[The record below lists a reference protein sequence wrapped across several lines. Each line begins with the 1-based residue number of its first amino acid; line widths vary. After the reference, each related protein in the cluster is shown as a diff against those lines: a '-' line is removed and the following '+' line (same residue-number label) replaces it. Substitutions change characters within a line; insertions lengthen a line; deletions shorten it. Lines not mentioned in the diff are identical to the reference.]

1 MQSDGYDFAPMTT
14 LKKNKEK
21 LTFIWDG
28 KIAKNNITILA
39 APGDSGK
46 SALVLYLMNRFAGE
60 GWKIAMIDAE
70 AFTEQ
75 WIERMNTWDLPHL
88 DKVFVLAKKKS
99 YKGNNNEFQD
109 DLTTGSPEEFKYL
122 KEKIIALKPDLL
134 IIDSLTEIEPDLTN
148 PTKIAELQK
157 AFAKIQEQTGTAIL
171 LISHTRKNIQGL
183 KQEIRPDEV
192 LGAQKITSKARSLL
206 MIAKDT
212 DNPNI
217 RYIHTPKHNLAG
229 PQPICSFEFSSFGE
243 VINFNE
249 NVEIKPPIEMKPPK
263 AKLIRNKAKELI
275 ESGYADW
282 TEINKILKEDLKA
295 TPTECNRAKE
305 QLIKTKIIDN

>member
-1 MQSDGYDFAPMTT
+1 MHSEGYDFTPMTK

-21 LTFIWDG
+21 LTFIWEG

-88 DKVFVLAKKKS
+88 DKVFVLTKKKS

-109 DLTTGSPEEFKYL
+109 DLTTGSPEEFKHL
-122 KEKIIALKPDLL
+122 KEKIISLKPDLL
-134 IIDSLTEIEPDLTN
+134 VIDSLTEIEPDLTN

-157 AFAKIQEQTGTAIL
+157 SFAKIQEQTGTAIL
-171 LISHTRKNIQGL
+171 VISHTRKNIQGV

-192 LGAQKITSKARSLL
+192 LGAQKITSKSRSVL
-206 MIAKDT
+206 MIGKDE
-212 DNPNI
+212 DNPNL

-229 PQPICSFEFSSFGE
+229 PQPTCSFEFSDTGE

-249 NVEIKPPIEMKPPK
+249 KVEIKPPIRMDKKKAERIRDK
-263 AKLIRNKAKELI
+263 AKQLI
-275 ESGYADW
+275 EDGITDW
-282 TEINKILKEDLKA
+282 TEINKILKDDLKA

-305 QLIKTKIIDN
+305 QLSKAGIII